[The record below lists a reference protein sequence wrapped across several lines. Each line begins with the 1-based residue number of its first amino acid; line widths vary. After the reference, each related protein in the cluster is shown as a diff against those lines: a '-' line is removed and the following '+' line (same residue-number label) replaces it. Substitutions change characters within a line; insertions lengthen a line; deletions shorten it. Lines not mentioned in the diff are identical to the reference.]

1 MLKCSCINQKTIEF
15 STIEAREYT
24 FLYYTFSIN
33 IHGGVYQEC
42 TEKKNKRMVKYV
54 YDSYMLLFLDKA
66 NDYYVFWVCNTYLF
80 IHDQKLYLCC
90 IWSSIYLKQ

>member
-42 TEKKNKRMVKYV
+42 TGKKQKDGK
-54 YDSYMLLFLDKA
+54 
-66 NDYYVFWVCNTYLF
+66 VC
-80 IHDQKLYLCC
+80 IR
-90 IWSSIYLKQ
+90 